1 MQTSRAAG
9 ESVLAREYQRVVTRA
24 FSKLS
29 QSQEDT
35 GLEAVRRIVSDSWQR
50 SLSALPPTGRDSAR
64 VGLDTDE
71 LRRLRTEGPL
81 ARALP
86 IVRRLLIE
94 PARDT
99 GLVVAIGDAQGRLL
113 WVEGDHQSLR
123 RTESM
128 GFAVGADWSETA
140 MGTSAPGIVVATGA
154 PASVA
159 QAEHFSPVVREWS
172 CTAVPLVDPHTRALM
187 GVLDITGGDEAVSPL
202 SLPLLTAAAAAIEA
216 ELAQP
221 GPDPDTTTT
230 VFTGVSFGD
239 RPGPADGPLPA
250 EPPLPDATAAEV
262 PVTSQATGTS
272 AGGDAGPDG
281 AVPGDPGLGGV
292 GPSGSWPGAAAPL
305 DHAVPEPAVLPPV
318 VRVTGSGAP
327 TVTRDGRERQIGLRH
342 AEILTLLDWHDDG
355 LTGPQLG
362 EMAYEEA
369 PEAATVRVEMHR
381 LRRVLGEATGG
392 EVELASR
399 PYRLVGTQ
407 DREWA
412 PLTDVRA
419 AHDALTDGDVVTA
432 VRLCRGLVL
441 PSSTAPEIEGIRTAL
456 ATSLREAV
464 LQFADHDL
472 LWTYLR
478 RQDAQDDQD
487 AWMLALRLLP
497 ADDVRRAAAVARLD
511 AIDAENAAR

>member
-35 GLEAVRRIVSDSWQR
+35 ALEAVRRIVSDSWQR
-50 SLSALPPTGRDSAR
+50 SLSALPPTGRDSAEL
-64 VGLDTDE
+64 GLDTDE
-71 LRRLRTEGPL
+71 LRRLRAEGPL

-202 SLPLLTAAAAAIEA
+202 SLPLLTAAAAAIES

-221 GPDPDTTTT
+221 SPAPDTTTT
-230 VFTGVSFGD
+230 VFSGVSFGD
-239 RPGPADGPLPA
+239 GPRSAAAGGHLTPADDAVPAHHPLSVG
-250 EPPLPDATAAEV
+250 TAAEAG
-262 PVTSQATGTS
+262 VTARATGAS
-272 AGGDAGPDG
+272 AGGDVGPTGPGAESAGPDS
-281 AVPGDPGLGGV
+281 LG
-292 GPSGSWPGAAAPL
+292 
-305 DHAVPEPAVLPPV
+305 PEPAAARPV

-392 EVELASR
+392 DVELASR
-399 PYRLVGTQ
+399 PYRLVGAQ
-407 DREWA
+407 GRERA
-412 PLTDVRA
+412 PLTDARA
-419 AHDALTDGDVVTA
+419 AHDALTDGDVETA
-432 VRLCRGLVL
+432 VRLCRGRVL

-511 AIDAENAAR
+511 AIDAENAAG